1 MENFILKIGGSLLS
15 KQDFLREL
23 AGSFPIDY
31 WQPVILHG
39 GGPTITKLFDA
50 FGRKSIF
57 INGLRATNNSTIDL
71 VEMALSGQI
80 NKYIARK
87 LTHFGRPAVGISGT
101 DAELFL
107 AEPIEPDNP
116 ENNRVG
122 TIVKITPRIVSSLIE
137 EDWLPVIS
145 PIAIDANGNALNVNA
160 DYAACRLAIEMKAKA
175 LIFLSDV
182 PGIIIEG
189 KVIPELTPRILERE
203 KKSGQIH
210 SGMIPKLEMG
220 FEALEAGVDTVLIST
235 WQGIN
240 TLGKLLNQKDV
251 VFTKLRKD

>member
-1 MENFILKIGGSLLS
+1 MEYSVLKIGGNLLG
-15 KQDFLREL
+15 KQDFLQEL
-23 AGSFPIDY
+23 ADSFPIKY
-31 WQPVILHG
+31 WHTAILHG
-39 GGPTITKLFDA
+39 GGPAITKLFDA
-50 FGRKSIF
+50 FGKTSSF
-57 INGLRATNNSTIDL
+57 IDGLRVTNDSTIDL

-87 LTHFGRPAVGISGT
+87 LTHFGKPAVGISGT

-122 TIVKITPRIVSSLIE
+122 TIVKVTSWIVSALMD

-145 PIAIDANGNALNVNA
+145 PIAMDANGNALNVNA
-160 DYAACRLAIEMKAKA
+160 DYAACSLAIEMEAKA

-182 PGIIIEG
+182 PGITMNG
-189 KVIPELTPRILERE
+189 KIVPVLTPQILEDG
-203 KKSGQIH
+203 KKSGEIH

-220 FEALEAGVDTVLIST
+220 FEALESGVDTVLIST
-235 WQGIN
+235 WQGVK
-240 TLGKLLNQKDV
+240 TVEKLLNQRDV
-251 VFTKLRKD
+251 VFTKLQEE

>member
-1 MENFILKIGGSLLS
+1 MG
-15 KQDFLREL
+15 KQDFLQEL
-23 AGSFPIDY
+23 ADSFPIDY
-31 WQPVILHG
+31 WQTAILHG
-39 GGPTITKLFDA
+39 GGPAITNLFDA
-50 FGRKSIF
+50 FGKTSSF
-57 INGLRATNNSTIDL
+57 IDGLRATNDSTIDL
-71 VEMALSGQI
+71 VEMALSGQV
-80 NKYIARK
+80 NKYIARQ

-122 TIVKITPRIVSSLIE
+122 TIVKVTSWVVSTLMD

-145 PIAIDANGNALNVNA
+145 PIAMDANGNALNVNA
-160 DYAACRLAIEMKAKA
+160 DYAACSLAIEMEAKA

-182 PGIIIEG
+182 PGITIDG
-189 KVIPELTPRILERE
+189 KVIPELTPQVLERE
-203 KKSGQIH
+203 KKSGRIH

-235 WQGIN
+235 WQGVN
-240 TLGKLLNQKDV
+240 TLEKLLNQKDV